1 MKKILASIFIIATF
15 LFLHPLIARAQDRKD
30 QISENQALAIVIQK
44 VKDDALYS
52 AWAKIECLSFYT
64 EEISEN
70 NIDIAIRENH
80 KDNCL
85 GDPDTAPIVDRFRIL
100 RLTKKLLW
108 YNFVRM
114 SLSITTPK
122 IFVDKTLKFGR

>member
-15 LFLHPLIARAQDRKD
+15 LFLHHLITKTQNQKD
-30 QISENQALAIVIQK
+30 QLSENQALAIVIQK

-52 AWAKIECLSFYT
+52 SWAKIECLSFYT

-85 GDPDTAPIVDRFRIL
+85 GDPGTAPIIYRFR
-100 RLTKKLLW
+100 
-108 YNFVRM
+108 V
-114 SLSITTPK
+114 
-122 IFVDKTLKFGR
+122 